1 MKRNPG
7 KAAMA
12 AGAGIHP
19 AIPDLAALARRGET
33 DRRAFLRTATLLGLS
48 ASAAYTLAG
57 IAPTGSRA
65 APGAAGGTLRIS
77 MKVQEMTDPARFDWT
92 EKSNVA
98 RHIVEYLTITGTDN
112 VTRPYLARAWSASED
127 LRTWTFKLRRR
138 IRWSNG
144 DSFDAEDVAY
154 NFRRWV
160 DPKTGSSNKSL
171 FSGLSAG
178 GVEVVD
184 RDTVRLHLSKPEL
197 AIPEN
202 LYNYPAAIV
211 HRRFA
216 EEGGDLSK
224 NPVGTGPY
232 RLDSFAIGE
241 KAVLVRRKKSAYWG
255 PRPALERIIYIDH
268 GDDPMAGIAAIASGQ
283 ADLNYEIS
291 PDQLELVQSMPQLQL
306 FEAATAQTAV
316 ARMRVD
322 RPPFDNAKLRRA
334 VQACIDH
341 GRLLELGYRGKGA
354 AGEDHHVA
362 PVHPDYAALPKQRQ
376 DYALAR
382 KLLADAGHPN
392 GVKLS
397 IDCRSAPSWEPT
409 TVQAMSAMCRPAGID
424 LKINTMPSE
433 QYGDIWN
440 KTPFGFTGWTHRPLG
455 VMVLNLA
462 YRSGA
467 AWNESGYANR
477 DFDLALN
484 RANATLDIPERRR
497 YVAACERI
505 LQRDAVIVQPLW
517 RSIFA
522 VGSKRLRGYRLHPT
536 NYHQL
541 GGVGL
546 G

>member
-1 MKRNPG
+1 MKRRPS
-7 KAAMA
+7 AVALA
-12 AGAGIHP
+12 AGAGAHP
-19 AIPDLAALARRGET
+19 AIPDLAATARRNAA
-33 DRRAFLRTATLLGLS
+33 DRRDFLRTATLLGLS
-48 ASAAYTLAG
+48 ATAAYALAG
-57 IAPTGSRA
+57 LAPGTARA
-65 APGAAGGTLRIS
+65 AAGASGGTLRIS

-98 RHIVEYLTITGTDN
+98 RHIVEYLTMTGTDN
-112 VTRPYLARAWSASED
+112 VTRPYLAESWSASED
-127 LRTWTFKLRRR
+127 LKTWNFRLRRGV
-138 IRWSNG
+138 RWSNG
-144 DSFDAEDVAY
+144 DAFGAEDVAY

-184 RDTVRLHLSKPEL
+184 RHTVRLHLSKPEL

-211 HRRFA
+211 HRRFSD
-216 EEGGDLSK
+216 EGGDLSK

-232 RLDSFAIGE
+232 RLAEFSIGQ
-241 KAVLVRRKKSAYWG
+241 KAVLVRREKSAYWG
-255 PRPALERIIYIDH
+255 PRPNPERILYIDH

-291 PDQLELVQSMPQLQL
+291 PDQLELVQAMPQLQL
-306 FEAATAQTAV
+306 LEAATAQTAV

-322 RPPFDNAKLRRA
+322 RPPFDKVAVRRA

-341 GRLLELGYRGKGA
+341 DRLLELGYRGRGA

-382 KLLADAGHPN
+382 KLLAEAGHPN
-392 GVKLS
+392 GLELS

-462 YRSGA
+462 YRSAA
-467 AWNESGYANR
+467 AWNESAYANSA
-477 DFDLALN
+477 FDRVLD
-484 RANATLDIPERRR
+484 RANATLDIPARRR
-497 YVAACERI
+497 HMAECERI

-522 VGSKRLRGYRLHPT
+522 VGSKNLRGYRLHPT

-541 GGVGL
+541 GGAGL

>member
-1 MKRNPG
+1 MKRRSG
-7 KAAMA
+7 KAAA
-12 AGAGIHP
+12 VAGAEIHP

-33 DRRAFLRTATLLGLS
+33 DRRDFVRTATLLGLS
-48 ASAAYTLAG
+48 VPAACVLAG
-57 IAPTGSRA
+57 LAPRAVRA
-65 APGAAGGTLRIS
+65 APGAAGGALRVS

-112 VTRPYLARAWSASED
+112 LTRPYLAEAWSASED
-127 LRTWTFKLRRR
+127 LKTWTFRLRRGV
-138 IRWSNG
+138 RWSNG
-144 DSFDAEDVAY
+144 DEFDAEDVAF

-184 RDTVRLHLSKPEL
+184 RHTVRLHLRKPEL

-216 EEGGDLSK
+216 DEGGDLSK

-232 RLDSFAIGE
+232 RLDSFAIGQ
-241 KAVLVRRKKSAYWG
+241 KAVLVRRDTPSYWG
-255 PRPALERIIYIDH
+255 PRPGLERIIYIDH

-322 RPPFDNAKLRRA
+322 RPPFDNVKTRQA

-341 GRLLELGYRGKGA
+341 RRLLELGYRGKGSV
-354 AGEDHHVA
+354 GEDHHVA
-362 PVHPDYAALPKQRQ
+362 PVHPEYAALPKQRQ

-392 GVKLS
+392 GVRLS

-433 QYGDIWN
+433 QYGEIWN

-462 YRSGA
+462 YRGGA
-467 AWNESGYANR
+467 AWNETGYANR
-477 DFDLALN
+477 DFDGALD
-484 RANATLDIPERRR
+484 RANGTLDIPARRR
-497 YVAACERI
+497 HVAACERI

-522 VGSKRLRGYRLHPT
+522 VGSKRLHGYALHPT
-536 NYHQL
+536 IYHQL

>member
-1 MKRNPG
+1 
-7 KAAMA
+7 MA
-12 AGAGIHP
+12 AGAAVHP
-19 AIPDLAALARRGET
+19 AIPDLASMARRGYA
-33 DRRAFLRTATLLGLS
+33 DRREFLRTATLLGLG
-48 ASAAYTLAG
+48 ASAAYALAG
-57 IAPTGSRA
+57 TATKAVRA
-65 APGAAGGTLRIS
+65 APGPAGGTLRIS

-98 RHIVEYLTITGTDN
+98 RHIVEYLTITGIDN
-112 VTRPYLARAWSASED
+112 VTRPYLAESWSASED
-127 LRTWTFKLRRR
+127 LKTWTFRLRRGV
-138 IRWSNG
+138 RWSNG
-144 DSFDAEDVAY
+144 DAFGAEDVAF
-154 NFRRWV
+154 NVRRWT

-184 RDTVRLHLSKPEL
+184 PHTVRLHLGKPEL

-211 HRRFA
+211 HRRF
-216 EEGGDLSK
+216 EEQGGDLSR

-232 RLDSFAIGE
+232 RLDAFSIGQ
-241 KAVLVRRKKSAYWG
+241 KAVLVRREKAAYWG
-255 PRPALERIIYIDH
+255 PRPLLERIVYIDH

-291 PDQLELVQSMPQLQL
+291 PDQLELVQAMPQLRL
-306 FEAATAQTAV
+306 FEAVTAQTAV

-322 RPPFDNAKLRRA
+322 RAPFDNLKMRQA

-341 GRLLELGYRGKGA
+341 RRLLELGYRGKGA
-354 AGEDHHVA
+354 PGEDHHVA

-382 KLLADAGHPN
+382 RLLAEAGHPN
-392 GVKLS
+392 GVTLS

-477 DFDLALN
+477 EFDAALD
-484 RANATLDIPERRR
+484 RANATLEIPGRRR
-497 YVAACERI
+497 HVADCERV

-522 VGSKRLRGYRLHPT
+522 VGSKRLRGYALHPT